1 MSVDASFFWSRF
13 KLLLKEQ
20 HKTQLDVC
28 SKTGINVQTL
38 RNKISRN
45 ILPSTD
51 EVVLFSDFFNVSCD
65 YLLLGKEFEEAKKE
79 IEEETKKMEFNREQ
93 ILASFNTLLDCI
105 ENNLKIVENDK
116 K

>member
-1 MSVDASFFWSRF
+1 MDIMDTR
-13 KLLLKEQ
+13 E
-20 HKTQLDVC
+20 
-28 SKTGINVQTL
+28 
-38 RNKISRN
+38 
-45 ILPSTD
+45 
-51 EVVLFSDFFNVSCD
+51 FSDRVSDILKSKKIIKKQFCNDIGISVQNFSLWDKGRVPSAETIIKMSQYLNVSCD

-105 ENNLKIVENDK
+105 ENNLKTVENDK